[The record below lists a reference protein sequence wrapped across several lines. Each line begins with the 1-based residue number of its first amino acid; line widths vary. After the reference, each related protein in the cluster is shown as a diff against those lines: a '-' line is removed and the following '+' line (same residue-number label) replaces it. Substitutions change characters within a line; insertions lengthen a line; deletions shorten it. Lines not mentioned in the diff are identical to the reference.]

1 MTKPKYDDII
11 VGGGSKGCVP
21 ANRLSA
27 DDPVLVLL
35 LEAARSHRHPLISIP
50 PGYGVTAHSPGLAR
64 D

>member
-11 VGGGSKGCVP
+11 VGGGSTGCVP

-50 PGYGVTAHSPGLAR
+50 PGDGVTAHSPGLAR